1 MKRGALRRRAKDISL
16 VFIVL
21 VCATLVLWSWDTTP
35 SSAFLPPD
43 SHFLKLEPGLTM
55 TLYSL
60 SGTFGSVVWM
70 LEPCFIDS
78 VKLHDSEMFFFLNFL
93 FEMFYF

>member
-1 MKRGALRRRAKDISL
+1 MLLCNGMKILQLSNWNLYRMKRGALRRRAKDISL

-60 SGTFGSVVWM
+60 PGM
-70 LEPCFIDS
+70 YC
-78 VKLHDSEMFFFLNFL
+78 
-93 FEMFYF
+93 